1 MQTANE
7 YGKYVTDGK
16 QVYPYN
22 AFLDEMISAGKLKFC
37 EKPSPKGA
45 TSVSVPKPSLLRS
58 PLTIPPEE
66 RRELAIKLGVGV
78 NELLNM
84 SSKEFEDVMQK
95 LENDQP
101 IEIVDGFPQ

>member
-1 MQTANE
+1 MQNAQE
-7 YGKYVTDGK
+7 YGKYVTDGN

-22 AFLDEMISAGKLKFC
+22 AFLDEMISSGKLKFC
-37 EKPSPKGA
+37 PKPAPRGA
-45 TSVSVPKPSLLRS
+45 TGVSTPKPSNLRS
-58 PLTIPPEE
+58 PLTIPPDE
-66 RRELAIKLGVGV
+66 RAAIAIKLGVGV

-84 SSKEFEDVMQK
+84 SSKEFDEVMTK